1 MVARLCRSIM
11 TQRAIHGDYIYFV
24 TFNVQDRRWY
34 FVTPE
39 RAAVLGQAIQT
50 SCEMKKLTLFGYC
63 ILPNH
68 VHMMVMPEIMMGNAA
83 TSQRTRG
90 RVRCEGGNDG
100 QQHEMTMDNDSYLYT
115 QRRRPRR
122 RSLHE
127 PQTFTLSDLM
137 HSIKST
143 FSHALGQGKF
153 WQHRSNFRLVTS
165 QEDFNNKINYITYN
179 YRKMEL
185 PETYGKSP
193 WTNIFWKTIDA
204 FFRDT

>member
-1 MVARLCRSIM
+1 M
-11 TQRAIHGDYIYFV
+11 TQRAINGDFIYFV

-39 RAAVLGQAIQT
+39 RAEMLGQAIQT
-50 SCEMKKLTLFGYC
+50 SCAMKKFTLFGYC

-68 VHMMVMPEIMMGNAA
+68 VHMMMKPMLECPT

-90 RVRCEGGNDG
+90 RVRCGQINNDC
-100 QQHEMTMDNDSYLYT
+100 QHDMTYDGASFLYE

-122 RSLHE
+122 RLLSE
-127 PQTFTLSDLM
+127 PQTFTFSNLM

-153 WQHRSNFRLVTS
+153 WQHRSNFRLITG
-165 QEDFNNKINYITYN
+165 QEDFNNKIRYLQYN

-185 PETYGKSP
+185 PETFGISP
-193 WTNIFWKTIDA
+193 WVNIRWKTIGT
-204 FFRDT
+204 FFSN